1 MWFSRECVYGIDKA
15 KGVNNKMNDELV
27 TAIISTYKRP
37 AEMLRRAVS
46 SVVNQTHKNLEI
58 IIVNDYPEDENLSE
72 QIYDML
78 HSFKDDRISYLCM
91 AQNSG
96 ACAARNYGIIH
107 STGMYIELLDDDD
120 AWCPEKTKLQLK
132 AFSNNKVGLVYS
144 PYYNYTAVDEKP
156 RVLVGGRLSGNVL
169 EAMLY
174 NNIAGGCSM
183 TMLSRKALEQCG
195 IFDEA
200 MLSSQDY
207 DLYLRIAMQYEF
219 AYVGIPLIHRYLL
232 AESITENE
240 YKQAVGW
247 KMFTE
252 KYKKLYEDYPDA
264 YSYRINERVNLLIE
278 KGRFKEAAKRYK
290 EAMKF
295 KFFSKYNIIEPLKGF
310 GKYMG
315 YKNKKD
321 CNI

>member
-1 MWFSRECVYGIDKA
+1 M
-15 KGVNNKMNDELV
+15 
-27 TAIISTYKRP
+27 
-37 AEMLRRAVS
+37 
-46 SVVNQTHKNLEI
+46 
-58 IIVNDYPEDENLSE
+58 
-72 QIYDML
+72 IY
-78 HSFKDDRISYLCM
+78 I
-91 AQNSG
+91 
-96 ACAARNYGIIH
+96 
-107 STGMYIELLDDDD
+107 
-120 AWCPEKTKLQLK
+120 
-132 AFSNNKVGLVYS
+132 
-144 PYYNYTAVDEKP
+144 
-156 RVLVGGRLSGNVL
+156 
-169 EAMLY
+169 
-174 NNIAGGCSM
+174 
-183 TMLSRKALEQCG
+183 
-195 IFDEA
+195 
-200 MLSSQDY
+200 
-207 DLYLRIAMQYEF
+207 
-219 AYVGIPLIHRYLL
+219 LL